1 MGILDS
7 FHFDVAV
14 AGASSGT
21 LGKREEEGEERG
33 REEQE
38 EIKEGEEEKGEN
50 EEEEEMSPSLTLQQK
65 IHDTIVKTIIPS
77 LAAVLTKV
85 CIHGCDFSQLY
96 SRSECTSTQLWVFAT
111 FHAHDICGRQDKVS
125 LPSVPLPLLLPL
137 LAVVLSHFLCML
149 AQGSSPTPAHKLSS
163 KSNDHEAN
171 VLRVPV
177 AMAMTKLLLHLPQST
192 LITHL
197 PRFISHMH
205 LYSLHEGNFSEYHMK
220 HGCQPFLM
228 LLL

>member
-7 FHFDVAV
+7 FHFDVC
-14 AGASSGT
+14 GASSGT

-85 CIHGCDFSQLY
+85 CIHDCDFLPMI
-96 SRSECTSTQLWVFAT
+96 FA
-111 FHAHDICGRQDKVS
+111 V
-125 LPSVPLPLLLPL
+125 
-137 LAVVLSHFLCML
+137 
-149 AQGSSPTPAHKLSS
+149 
-163 KSNDHEAN
+163 
-171 VLRVPV
+171 
-177 AMAMTKLLLHLPQST
+177 
-192 LITHL
+192 
-197 PRFISHMH
+197 
-205 LYSLHEGNFSEYHMK
+205 
-220 HGCQPFLM
+220 
-228 LLL
+228 